1 MAQIG
6 GPLSTTLQFD
16 INEKRISILSVVER
30 RCDYLLTLSLSVH
43 WFELLSEV
51 KDAKHRNSTISILRS
66 GGPLDNPSIAEDA
79 NIISPD
85 VRTVLQSYQLKG
97 GNYIKYTIMSSTG
110 PESVAELADNTRQ
123 EQDSVRASMSQGEMK
138 PEGQDVQ
145 AWNPMKSRGEQ

>member
-1 MAQIG
+1 MR
-6 GPLSTTLQFD
+6 LSRPVLVLQ
-16 INEKRISILSVVER
+16 
-30 RCDYLLTLSLSVH
+30 
-43 WFELLSEV
+43 
-51 KDAKHRNSTISILRS
+51 
-66 GGPLDNPSIAEDA
+66 SIAEDA